1 MTVNDSAVATLHRR
15 ARQAARRIVLPE
27 GTEPGT
33 IEAASRAA
41 RMGLARITLLGE
53 PERVRAEA
61 RRLAVDL
68 GPVEVRS
75 VPGPGREQGAMIR
88 AYRERAASRGL
99 TEEEALHHLKD
110 PLLWA
115 ALEVAGGRYDGLVA
129 GVLRPTR
136 DVIRAALRGIGL
148 APGARRSSSF
158 TLMLASAGSRAKAR
172 LLVFADCAV
181 NPVPS
186 AQELA
191 EIAILTAESARSF
204 LEEPPR
210 IALLSFSTLGSAD
223 HARTRKVAEAAR
235 IVKARA
241 PGLIVFGEIQVD
253 AALVPEIAAR
263 KAPTS
268 PLEGRANV
276 LVFPDLESAHLGC
289 QIASNLGGFRALG
302 PILQGVARTV
312 GHLFAGCSVEDIV
325 DVVAVTAV
333 RAAGADVLAASP

>member
-1 MTVNDSAVATLHRR
+1 MTVNDSAVAALHRR
-15 ARQAARRIVLPE
+15 ARQAAKHLVLPE
-27 GTEPGT
+27 GAEPRT

-53 PERVRAEA
+53 PEQVRAEA
-61 RRLAVDL
+61 RRLAIDL

-75 VPGPGREQGAMIR
+75 VPAHGREQGAMIR

-99 TEEEALHHLKD
+99 TEEEARDHLKD

-129 GVLRPTR
+129 GALRPTR
-136 DVIRAALRGIGL
+136 EVVRAALRGIGL
-148 APGARRSSSF
+148 APGVRRSSSF
-158 TLMLASAGSRAKAR
+158 TLMLASEGRRGSRG

-186 AQELA
+186 APELA
-191 EIAILTAESARSF
+191 EIAILTAQSARPF
-204 LEEPPR
+204 LERPPR
-210 IALLSFSTLGSAD
+210 VALLSFSTLGSAD
-223 HARTRKVAEAAR
+223 HPRTRKVAEAAR

-241 PGLIVFGEIQVD
+241 RDLIAFGEMQVD
-253 AALVPEIAAR
+253 AALVPEVAAR

-276 LVFPDLESAHLGC
+276 LVFPELESAHIGC
-289 QIASNLGGFRALG
+289 QIAANLGGFRALG
-302 PILQGVARTV
+302 PILQGLAGTV
-312 GHLFAGCSVEDIV
+312 GSLFAGCTVDDIV
-325 DVVAVTAV
+325 DVVAVTAL
-333 RAAGADVLAASP
+333 RAGNGSGHAP